1 MARLP
6 LLLAMALALS
16 ACAED
21 YGYAYTYDPYLG
33 PRGHYV
39 TFVHAP
45 PPACSRPTYVGPY
58 NEDQFRGD
66 YFAGPYCAPDE
77 VAGRPSPR

>member
-1 MARLP
+1 MARLW
-6 LLLAMALALS
+6 LLPAALALS

-21 YGYAYTYDPYLG
+21 YGYVYTYDPYLG

-45 PPACSRPTYVGPY
+45 PYECGRLTYVGPY
-58 NEDQFRGD
+58 NRGDFRGD
-66 YFAGPYCAPDE
+66 YDSGPYCAPDE
-77 VAGRPSPR
+77 GAGQPSPH